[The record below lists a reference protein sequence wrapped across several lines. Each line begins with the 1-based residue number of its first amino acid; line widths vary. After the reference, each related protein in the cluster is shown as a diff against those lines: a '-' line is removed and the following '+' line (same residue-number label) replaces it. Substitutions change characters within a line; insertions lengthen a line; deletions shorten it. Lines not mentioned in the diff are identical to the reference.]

1 MTLTGHEVSTTP
13 EQSLRMSQRTE
24 GTSVVVTVHGEVDLC
39 SAAHLHARLVTA
51 LDTATAVSGCV
62 TVDLRRV
69 DFLGAAGLAV
79 LAETLQRA
87 EARGTMLRIV
97 ADDTCPAARVLPI
110 AHLDHTLAPGV
121 HPAS

>member
-1 MTLTGHEVSTTP
+1 MTLTGHEVPTTP

-24 GTSVVVTVHGEVDLC
+24 GTSVVVIVHGEVDLC
-39 SAAHLHARLVTA
+39 SAAHLDARLATA

-110 AHLDHTLAPGV
+110 AHLDHTLAPG
-121 HPAS
+121 AS